1 MSLNGKLIEKSNIQ
15 NFLPIISDGQVM
27 QSVFK
32 SAETGASKSTST
44 SLTPWDSNN
53 INSSLDKASTT
64 ILTNLFHSITTRAMT
79 TEEILNEIYRSA
91 NEIEGTTDADR
102 IKIIDNVSNYFKVVH
117 EDYELQKDESNTV
130 MLSQTGFSIK
140 KEANVPESSFTL
152 PVQPKKAKSK
162 APSAVNYFGFKNKF
176 GLLAHKGVKPK
187 KRTNPK
193 TYKISPTIKSPLQG
207 RKSIFNIREI
217 VEYKLSEDLDF
228 NNPKNRG
235 GQTNENNEIEVDE
248 FINVIENNKLKV
260 SKETTSLSYMLLNNP
275 NVRAGTKNSL
285 ELSNF
290 LQNLSTIEMSKC
302 YPFLDVKFLLPDTV
316 KTKSNK
322 IFKTASVTQF
332 LEGTA
337 VSPSLKTETYKVLEA
352 SYVKKT
358 IKNGEESY
366 KGGVETNFAAF
377 TMPQTALNFDEEY
390 VGHLETHQDK
400 SNPNSTN
407 SVKSELFKR
416 NNIVHDYTKPFLTIK
431 SFNVDIAPTAGLMS
445 FKTGRLS
452 LTLHDKA
459 RMSDIAP
466 FIKPD
471 LFGSF
476 GAEVAIQYGW
486 SHMDSTPGFS
496 TDNITKNTNYFAEFL
511 EQNKVYEKYIITNSS
526 YSIDAN
532 GQVNIDLSIAM
543 KGPIE
548 IRAITFETDQ
558 PTAITTSTIEASQK
572 IIDKLADKY
581 EDTKGTEKFTLFG
594 VSAANVN
601 TYTANIVTEFSANTD
616 KTKKS
621 KLQKISNYNKIINK
635 FQKSIKNESKLRIKI
650 ALILIALRSLDITTK
665 YKTTAGSMKAVAP
678 AADADAAVSAANL
691 IDLDIAT
698 DVNGEY
704 QKLIKFYIK
713 IRRLASSASTYISR
727 GRAALSKTIDGLLGK
742 FTDGVSIEDPFFD
755 KSNYSDVESINDE
768 NFKKAALDAKNS
780 KNLYA
785 TTIVGIAE
793 DKEKDAKLSDY
804 VSLGNVVTAVL
815 GSHLAYTA
823 SFDEIQVISYTLN
836 DYAGLAR
843 NKNVSS
849 LLIKKTDLENF
860 LSQLFI
866 NGAQYT
872 LESLLMQIVKKFITT
887 RYCINYGLHSLYK
900 LDENNNV
907 KADMGKDEKSS
918 QFQKRVDDQIF
929 KISAFMDEKY
939 SITSR
944 SLISNIKFVMPK
956 VKFLFDTMTKD
967 DGQETILRISIIDQ
981 HDNPFESTSQIMRSI
996 QERGIDSAI
1005 FDINSRY
1012 IDLKTKA
1019 KEDNTDS
1026 LDKLEAEFISKNQD
1040 VINKLIKA
1048 KIIKKDQ
1055 DQNLV
1060 LDPDSSKS
1068 LSNSIRSQIKKIM
1081 PSVTYGTNNSAVL
1094 EASISTINEAKLN
1107 TVFLTRPDRNA
1118 APVRTRVKF
1127 QQDLPLRILPSQ
1139 VNLTIFGC
1147 PFVNYAQYIFLDF
1160 ETNTTIDNQYVITG
1174 IKHDITPGKFTTTLT
1189 LAYGDAYGKY
1199 ENIVNTLNRTLEQ
1212 IESGT
1217 IRNIKTNSKN
1227 RPYSSSGKTNVKLDA
1242 SKTLNTLN
1250 SSPRN
1255 EFSSEALK
1263 LLGYSGDE
1271 DYKTYPMGG
1280 LNTTISVP
1288 KSVQVNINDISFN
1301 YIEYRI
1307 ARLDTETDDNIYYNI
1322 DLSGKIKLDIVLSS
1336 NVKSTKKDLLIDL
1349 TEKIKNNIPALL
1361 NNANLNQN
1369 FSGANLAAQIANPV
1383 APLATATPLV
1393 TTITPTVIPNSS
1405 YEKLHSVFPK
1415 PKRRK
1420 NKKTGKIT
1428 TKRNLTTEQILW
1440 GLFISDVNNKK
1451 NIINLQEFLKKQV
1464 LKISIRDSNSNKVID
1479 TSDSISIYFSN
1490 YFNLISSINSNTQKS
1505 TDNNIILDTFKSIIE
1520 KFKNVSGKTF
1530 NHDTIEYNAVNNKI
1544 VFSYTQKKKPKTK
1557 LSYSIELS
1565 KILKLK

>member
-27 QSVFK
+27 KSVFE
-32 SAETGASKSTST
+32 SAEIGASKSTSI
-44 SLTPWDSNN
+44 SLTPWDSDN

-79 TEEILNEIYRSA
+79 TEEILNEIYKSA
-91 NEIEGTTDADR
+91 NEIEGASAADKE
-102 IKIIDNVSNYFKVVH
+102 KIIDNVSNYFKVVH
-117 EDYELQKDESNTV
+117 EDYELQKDESSTV

-140 KEANVPESSFTL
+140 KEANVPASSFKL
-152 PVQPKKAKSK
+152 PVQPKKANSKS
-162 APSAVNYFGFKNKF
+162 PSAVNYFGFKNKF
-176 GLLAHKGVKPK
+176 GLLAHAKDGK
-187 KRTNPK
+187 N
-193 TYKISPTIKSPLQG
+193 YKISPKITNTLQSGQAGPPIG
-207 RKSIFNIREI
+207 REQIFNIREI
-217 VEYKLSEDLDF
+217 VEYKLREDLDF
-228 NNPKNRG
+228 KNPKNRG

-248 FINVIENNKLKV
+248 FINVIKNNKLKV

-302 YPFLDVKFLLPDTV
+302 YPYLDVKFLLPDTV

-322 IFKTASVTQF
+322 IFRTASVTQF
-332 LEGTA
+332 LEGTV

-366 KGGVETNFAAF
+366 RGGVETNFAAF

-390 VGHLETHQDK
+390 VGHLETYQDK
-400 SNPNSTN
+400 DNPK
-407 SVKSELFKR
+407 SVKSELYKR

-558 PTAITTSTIEASQK
+558 PTAITTKTIEASQK
-572 IIDKLADKY
+572 TIDKLADKY
-581 EDTKGTEKFTLFG
+581 EVGVGKAGKEKFTLFG
-594 VSAANVN
+594 VSANNVQ
-601 TYTANIVTEFSANTD
+601 TYTANIVTEFVANTD

-621 KLQKISNYNKIINK
+621 KPQKISNYNKQIGK
-635 FQKSIKNESKLRIKI
+635 FQKSIKDAGDTEIKI

-665 YKTTAGSMKAVAP
+665 YQKKDGSMAIVTAASD
-678 AADADAAVSAANL
+678 AADAVNKAKV
-691 IDLDIAT
+691 IAT
-698 DVNGEY
+698 DIAPDQNGEY

-755 KSNYSDVESINDE
+755 KSNYSDIESINDE
-768 NFKKAALDAKNS
+768 NFSKAALNAKN
-780 KNLYA
+780 KKIYA
-785 TTIVGIAE
+785 TTIAGIAE
-793 DKEKDAKLSDY
+793 GKEKDEKLSDY
-804 VSLGNVVTAVL
+804 VSLGNIVTAVL

-836 DYAGLAR
+836 DHAGLAR

-849 LLIKKTDLENF
+849 LLIKKSDLENF

-907 KADMGKDEKSS
+907 KADMVKNEKSS
-918 QFQKRVDDQIF
+918 HFQKRVDDQIL
-929 KISAFMDEKY
+929 KIADFMDKKY

-1019 KEDNTDS
+1019 KEDNNTDS
-1026 LDKLEAEFISKNQD
+1026 LDKLETEFISKNQD

-1055 DQNLV
+1055 DQNFV
-1060 LDPDSSKS
+1060 LDPSSSKS

-1227 RPYSSSGKTNVKLDA
+1227 RPYSASGKTNIKLDV
-1242 SKTLNTLN
+1242 SNTLNTLSN
-1250 SSPRN
+1250 SPRN
-1255 EFSSEALK
+1255 EFSSAALK

-1271 DYKTYPMGG
+1271 DYKTYASTM
-1280 LNTTISVP
+1280 TVET
-1288 KSVQVNINDISFN
+1288 ISFN
-1301 YIEYRI
+1301 NIEYRA

-1336 NVKSTKKDLLIDL
+1336 NVKSTRKDFVIDL
-1349 TEKIKNNIPALL
+1349 TEKLKLQVGPPA
-1361 NNANLNQN
+1361 
-1369 FSGANLAAQIANPV
+1369 P
-1383 APLATATPLV
+1383 PTDH
-1393 TTITPTVIPNSS
+1393 TTIPNSS
-1405 YEKLHSVFPK
+1405 YESLHSVFPK
-1415 PKRRK
+1415 PRITK
-1420 NKKTGKIT
+1420 NKKTGKKT
-1428 TKRNLTTEQILW
+1428 TKSNLSPAQILW
-1440 GLFISDVNNKK
+1440 KLFVNDEKNKK
-1451 NIINLQEFLKKQV
+1451 NIINLQEFLKKEV
-1464 LKISIRDSNSNKVID
+1464 LLVSISDSNGNKVID
-1479 TSDSISIYFSN
+1479 AGDNVSIRHSTYYNLVNSIKT
-1490 YFNLISSINSNTQKS
+1490 NTQKS
-1505 TDNNIILDTFKSIIE
+1505 TDNNIILDTFKSIVE
-1520 KFKNVSGKTF
+1520 KFKKVDGKTF
-1530 NHDTIEYNAVNNKI
+1530 KNDTIEYDAVNKKIDFIYTKKNKKN
-1544 VFSYTQKKKPKTK
+1544 KKTIK
-1557 LSYSIELS
+1557 YSIELS